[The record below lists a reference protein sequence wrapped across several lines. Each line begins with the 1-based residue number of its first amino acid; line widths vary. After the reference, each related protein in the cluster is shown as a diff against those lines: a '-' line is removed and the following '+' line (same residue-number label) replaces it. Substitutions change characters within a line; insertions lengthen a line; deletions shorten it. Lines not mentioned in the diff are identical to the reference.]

1 MSYRIFFALLLLI
14 QLPAAAARGLSNAEI
29 QQLKAIITFTEQAP
43 AGTLGTNSLARQ
55 QNYLNS
61 IMQQWL
67 EAGVSL
73 QSLIRAILTNASDLQ
88 SIGVDLGDDLSD
100 DNSAQ
105 SLAAFLAG
113 VADPAQLAVAMMEA
127 GYSADEAVAAVAQA
141 TATPLQELIA
151 DSQVAAAMADSERAG
166 SVRAAAPDY
175 GKGAPVLLLQNAAS
189 PS

>member
-29 QQLKAIITFTEQAP
+29 QQLEAIATFTEQAP
-43 AGTLGTNSLARQ
+43 AGTPGTNSLARQ

-88 SIGVDLGDDLSD
+88 SIGIDLTD

-105 SLAAFLAG
+105 NLAAFLAG
-113 VADPAQLAVAMMEA
+113 VADPAPLAVAMMDA

-151 DSQVAAAMADSERAG
+151 DSQVATAIADSERAG